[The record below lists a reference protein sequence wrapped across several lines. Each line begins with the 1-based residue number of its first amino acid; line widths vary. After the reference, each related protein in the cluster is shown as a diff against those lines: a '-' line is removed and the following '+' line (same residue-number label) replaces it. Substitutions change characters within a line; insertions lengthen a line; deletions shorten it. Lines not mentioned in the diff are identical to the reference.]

1 MQRQRRVDARQR
13 QAEVQQFNKECQR
26 WKDEE
31 TAVEREQDAI
41 LLDYALRKERE
52 AIEAEE
58 RKRMENRQ
66 AALQYR
72 TYLQEQM
79 VKEAEDT
86 AFIDAIR
93 RQEEEK
99 VWKARDDALRARDE
113 ARQRLMVM
121 VDEGRQE
128 QIRYKHDQ
136 AATERE
142 EDERILRHIQEQL
155 RIAEMEELR
164 KEQERKDQLK
174 SNQYELKQQISRKQH
189 LEELRAQEAYL
200 EDKEMRY
207 REKMHQQKLAQ
218 QAGSFRLN
226 HPIQKN
232 NWFS

>member
-31 TAVEREQDAI
+31 TAIEREQDAI

-58 RKRMENRQ
+58 RKRMEDRQ

-136 AATERE
+136 AARDRE

-155 RIAEMEELR
+155 RIAEVEELR

-174 SNQYELKQQISRKQH
+174 SNQHELKHQISRKQH
-189 LEELRAQEAYL
+189 LHELQAQEAYL